1 MLLGTPYNQT
11 TSLKN
16 RSVVFIALLV
26 LWQDMK
32 CSILENLYAI
42 TNMKSL
48 SFLDL
53 GEPKIKFI
61 EIWIQGSLGTCK
73 SVYNS

>member
-1 MLLGTPYNQT
+1 M
-11 TSLKN
+11 
-16 RSVVFIALLV
+16 
-26 LWQDMK
+26 
-32 CSILENLYAI
+32 E
-42 TNMKSL
+42 SL

-53 GEPKIKFI
+53 GKPKIKFI